1 MMIAALLRCKITIR
15 DKYARAGRK
24 RIFYIY
30 STEKRCSSWRI
41 LDENNEVSQ
50 KISRKMDIT

>member
-1 MMIAALLRCKITIR
+1 MMIAALLRCKITMR

-41 LDENNEVSQ
+41 LDENIM
-50 KISRKMDIT
+50 KFPRKSHVRWT